1 MVALIRLAPYALT
14 AGLVVALGFGWGG
27 STQQAYQRGYD
38 AAQAAQRAVDAD
50 TVRSV
55 LEDYNDATGI
65 PIDGAVADCILR
77 QLAGDGNGE
86 NCGDL
91 FGVGAGPN

>member
-1 MVALIRLAPYALT
+1 MVALIRPAPYALT
-14 AGLVVALGFGWGG
+14 AGLVAALGFGWW
-27 STQQAYQRGYD
+27 STQQAYHRGYD

-50 TVRSV
+50 AVRSV